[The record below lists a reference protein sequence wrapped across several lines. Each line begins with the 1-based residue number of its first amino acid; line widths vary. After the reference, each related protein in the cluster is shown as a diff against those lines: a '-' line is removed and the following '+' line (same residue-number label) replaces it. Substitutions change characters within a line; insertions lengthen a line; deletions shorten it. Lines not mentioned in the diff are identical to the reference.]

1 MGCGYSGLFSRME
14 GKEEIKMTDKENPE
28 TAAKGIGRI
37 RETLLFALHSILP
50 ALCAAA
56 LLSCGI
62 TFVKSGC
69 DPARMNIFGYR
80 LSFVLSRSMEPA
92 IRTHALCLT
101 DMIHREPSVG
111 DIVVCRHQYEDGP
124 AILIVHRVTAVQK
137 DGSILTKGDN
147 NPEPDGWV
155 TPKEDIIG
163 KVVFVWNGF
172 PEMHRIISGS

>member
-1 MGCGYSGLFSRME
+1 
-14 GKEEIKMTDKENPE
+14 MTDKGKPQ
-28 TAAKGIGRI
+28 TAAKGIKGI
-37 RETLLFALHSILP
+37 RRTLLLALQNILP
-50 ALCAAA
+50 ALYAAA

-80 LSFVLSRSMEPA
+80 LSFVLSQSMEPA

-111 DIVVCRHQYEDGP
+111 DIVVCRHQYEGGP

-137 DGSILTKGDN
+137 DGGILTKGDN
-147 NPEPDGWV
+147 NPEPDGWI
-155 TPKEDIIG
+155 TPKDDIIG
-163 KVVFVWNGF
+163 KVVFIWNGL
-172 PEMHRIISGS
+172 PEMPRIISGS

>member
-1 MGCGYSGLFSRME
+1 MTN
-14 GKEEIKMTDKENPE
+14 EENTK
-28 TAAKGIGRI
+28 TAAKRVGRI
-37 RETLLFALHSILP
+37 RVAILLTLQNILP

-80 LSFVLSRSMEPA
+80 LSFVLSQSMEPA

-101 DMIHREPSVG
+101 DMIHREPSAG
-111 DIVVCRHQYEDGP
+111 DIVVYRHQYEGGP

-137 DGSILTKGDN
+137 DGGILTKGDN

-155 TPKEDIIG
+155 TPKDDIIG
-163 KVVFVWNGF
+163 KVVFVWNGL
-172 PEMHRIISGS
+172 PEPPRKISGS